1 MICTS
6 SIDPATPSARGSNGL
21 LQRLRGSVG
30 EVMQTLLDR
39 PGFATKRGR
48 LLELL
53 RTRAF
58 QEREVVLSS
67 GLKSNFYIDC
77 KQVSLDAEGAALIGE
92 LFHLVIEEI
101 APRAV
106 AVGGLTMGADPLAT
120 ATSLLSFQ
128 LGHPRAA
135 FLVRKEPKG
144 HGTGQWVESTKLPPG
159 APVVILEDVITTGAS
174 TLRAIERSR
183 AAGLEVLCAVGLVD
197 RLEGGRE
204 AVVAETPLTT
214 LFTRRDFLPDQ

>member
-1 MICTS
+1 VI
-6 SIDPATPSARGSNGL
+6 
-21 LQRLRGSVG
+21 QK
-30 EVMQTLLDR
+30 LLDR

-53 RTRAF
+53 RTRSF

-128 LGHPRAA
+128 LGNPRAA

-144 HGTGQWVESTKLPPG
+144 HGTGQWVESTKLPAG

-183 AAGLEVLCAVGLVD
+183 AAGLEVLCALGLVD

-204 AVVAETPLTT
+204 AVEAETPLTT

>member
-1 MICTS
+1 MHRW
-6 SIDPATPSARGSNGL
+6 AVVA
-21 LQRLRGSVG
+21 SVQ
-30 EVMQTLLDR
+30 MQTLLDR
-39 PGFATKRGR
+39 PGFASKRGR

-53 RTRAF
+53 KTRAF
-58 QEREVVLSS
+58 QEREVTLSS

-92 LFHLVIEEI
+92 LFHHVIDEV
-101 APRAV
+101 APTAI

-120 ATSLLSFQ
+120 ATSILSFQ
-128 LGHPRAA
+128 LGRPRAA

-144 HGTGQWVESTKLPPG
+144 HGTNQWVESTKLPEG
-159 APVVILEDVITTGAS
+159 SRVVILEDVITTGAS

-183 AAGLEVLCAVGLVD
+183 AAGLVVLHAVGLVD

-214 LFTRRDFLPDQ
+214 LFTRRDFLPDK